1 VFFHE
6 ITEGLDASVEEI
18 EEKYDR
24 FLHVLRVRVFV
35 VSLSIDG

>member
-6 ITEGLDASVEEI
+6 ITEGFVDASVDEI
-18 EEKYDR
+18 EEKYDS

-35 VSLSIDG
+35 ISLLE